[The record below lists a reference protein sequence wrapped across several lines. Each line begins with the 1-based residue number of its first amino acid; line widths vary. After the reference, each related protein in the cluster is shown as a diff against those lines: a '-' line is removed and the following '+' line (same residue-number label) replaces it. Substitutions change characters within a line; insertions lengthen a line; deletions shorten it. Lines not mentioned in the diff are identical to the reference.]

1 MEIAIRAFV
10 HNDLP
15 QMTELLNEI
24 IEIGGTTA
32 YLSPLTESDLESWT
46 KRKVAHARWNVAQD
60 DTGRIVGFQ
69 WAESHPNLPPEAA
82 SIATFVRVGVVGA
95 GIGSKLFAKTSE
107 QMKELGFE
115 WINASIRSDNDS
127 GLRYYSKMG
136 FRDWKVEP
144 DAKLSDGRVT
154 GKNHKR
160 FNL

>member
-46 KRKVAHARWNVAQD
+46 KRKVAH
-60 DTGRIVGFQ
+60 
-69 WAESHPNLPPEAA
+69 
-82 SIATFVRVGVVGA
+82 GA